1 MEIIFSVGFLTK
13 DENESELE
21 GRESWGESGSSEV
34 GLLIISVISNKNTSW
49 KYKNIFWKGHERT
62 YFEDYLTNSIFNMF
76 QMLWKYV
83 FEAEAWGTL
92 TYCDRPDDSYRCIL
106 RILECPLCTS
116 SSSTLDLDN
125 LRSLHCVILY
135 LSSLIRQRLDA
146 IISQQR
152 ILSRIFGYVKNI
164 SAKRRKII
172 QLSHAGS
179 LLSFL
184 AIKVREQFSSKY
196 KCRISEFYFLWL
208 SSFPDK
214 SFILN
219 SHFLFYISFE
229 SHFKLCSFR
238 EVNSEKRMILEKLFS
253 LHNNSIYVSVW
264 WYH

>member
-1 MEIIFSVGFLTK
+1 M
-13 DENESELE
+13 
-21 GRESWGESGSSEV
+21 
-34 GLLIISVISNKNTSW
+34 
-49 KYKNIFWKGHERT
+49 KGHILRIT
-62 YFEDYLTNSIFNMF
+62 WQIQFLICFKCFENMS
-76 QMLWKYV
+76 LRLS
-83 FEAEAWGTL
+83 AEVWGTL

-135 LSSLIRQRLDA
+135 LCSLIRQRLDA

-179 LLSFL
+179 LLSFS

-196 KCRISEFYFLWL
+196 KCRIFIVTRNFI
-208 SSFPDK
+208 SSDCLLVQIK
-214 SFILN
+214 VL
-219 SHFLFYISFE
+219 Y
-229 SHFKLCSFR
+229 
-238 EVNSEKRMILEKLFS
+238 
-253 LHNNSIYVSVW
+253 
-264 WYH
+264 